1 MARLNDTT
9 LVDMHDMW
17 SWSLDG
23 TGEYFVASVRKMIDD
38 SYLPSVSSKTR
49 WINVVPIKINIH
61 AWKVKLDCLPTRLNI
76 SRRAKEVLVKIANWW
91 DVNYMDLS
99 SYEDWIDWFSK
110 LHLQSKQKKLFEGI

>member
-49 WINVVPIKINIH
+49 WINVFPIKIDIH

-76 SRRAKEVLVKIANWW
+76 SRRVQGSSTKPFT
-91 DVNYMDLS
+91 LS
-99 SYEDWIDWFSK
+99 TAISSSLRK
-110 LHLQSKQKKLFEGI
+110 MTCQN